1 MKLRPSF
8 EIVKYLEYITEYY
21 HRVFFMGHCF
31 LINKIEQELTEVD
44 LNYFCKSYFYGLDR
58 EMKAKVSNEGL

>member
-8 EIVKYLEYITEYY
+8 EIVKYFEYITEYY

-31 LINKIEQELTEVD
+31 LINKIEQDLTGVNF
-44 LNYFCKSYFYGLDR
+44 NYFCYKYLYGLDR
-58 EMKAKVSNEGL
+58 ERKVKVSNEGL